1 MRATSRL
8 CAFRRCR
15 NQGVGNTQP
24 YDCKQPPGAGGLGPI
39 GLWCLGERLV
49 ELYGIVAILVCPP
62 PTVWTRRSQEL

>member
-1 MRATSRL
+1 MAEWLIAAVLKTAEAATL
-8 CAFRRCR
+8 P
-15 NQGVGNTQP
+15 GVRIP
-24 YDCKQPPGAGGLGPI
+24 LPPPGAGGLGPI